1 MGEILRVL
9 TPEARELEK
18 KKEYL
23 AALEAELAEKELE
36 ILTLQ
41 ADLRAF
47 EQRYLRVVGVVYAEL
62 DDVKAQIAEDEARR
76 DPQAADT
83 QRRAAEARARAQSS
97 ADETGEVAVPTR
109 CRIEASEELKHLYR
123 EAAKKI
129 HPDLAN
135 DDDEREWRA
144 KLMVEANLAYEA
156 GDEDRLRGI
165 LAEWETRPESVKGD
179 GPGAELVRVIRKI
192 AQIEGR
198 LSEIEAETTEAIESQ
213 LYGLMES
220 ARETEEIGRDLLADM
235 AEDVRRQI
243 REAQARL
250 AKIEA
255 GGTAD
260 G

>member
-1 MGEILRVL
+1 MSDVVRSL

-18 KKEYL
+18 KKEDL
-23 AALEAELAEKELE
+23 AALETELAEKELE

-47 EQRYLRVVGVVYAEL
+47 EQRYLMVVGVLYAEL
-62 DDVKAQIAEDEARR
+62 DDIQAQVAEAEARR
-76 DPQAADT
+76 QPQAADT
-83 QRRAAEARARAQSS
+83 QRRAGEARARAQTS
-97 ADETGEVAVPTR
+97 ADEVGAAAGPAR
-109 CRIEASEELKHLYR
+109 GGFEASEELKRLYK

-135 DDDEREWRA
+135 DDDERGWRT
-144 KLMVEANLAYEA
+144 KLMVETNLAYEA
-156 GDEDRLRGI
+156 GDEEWLRRI
-165 LAEWETRPESVKGD
+165 LAEWETRPESVKGE

-192 AQIEGR
+192 AQVQGR
-198 LSEIEAETTEAIESQ
+198 LSEIETGIAEAIGSQ
-213 LYGLMES
+213 LYGLMEC

-255 GGTAD
+255 GGTA
-260 G
+260 GG